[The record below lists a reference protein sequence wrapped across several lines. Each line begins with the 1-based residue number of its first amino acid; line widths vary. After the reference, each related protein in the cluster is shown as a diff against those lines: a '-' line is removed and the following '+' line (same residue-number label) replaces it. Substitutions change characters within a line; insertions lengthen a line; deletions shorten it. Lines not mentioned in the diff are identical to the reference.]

1 MATDPGRWPFSA
13 RDRGFPGPLVP
24 LLEGNGHIVSRSSSI
39 AQRSDNPILRYIRE
53 TRAELAKVTWPS
65 REEGLRLTVI
75 VLIVTAVSSVFL
87 WAVDTLFSF
96 LIAQF
101 LRLV

>member
-1 MATDPGRWPFSA
+1 MVIFRQ
-13 RDRGFPGPLVP
+13 GPVRCP
-24 LLEGNGHIVSRSSSI
+24 AFAIHEAGNTVSRSSSV

-65 REEGLRLTVI
+65 REEGIRLTII

-87 WAVDTLFSF
+87 WAVDSFFSF
-96 LIAQF
+96 LIAQI
-101 LRLV
+101 LRLI